1 MFFRTNKKDYLLNA
15 DVIIQARMGSSRLP
29 GKIMLNLDNHSILD
43 YVIKQLKNSKIINK
57 IVIAT
62 TQDDSDNVIVE
73 YAQKNRLLYFRGN
86 KEDVLD
92 RYYQC
97 AKKFSINNIVR
108 VTSDCPL
115 IDPQIIDYLI
125 EIFVRNDLDYA
136 TNKLPIDSP
145 SCNQGAEVEI
155 FSFKT
160 LEKIWND
167 SKKPSEREHVTPYIY
182 NNPSQFK
189 ISNVPSKGMNS
200 LRYTI
205 DREND
210 LELVRKIVSL
220 IKNRPILTNDIETL
234 FKTNPSLFQINSEYE
249 RNEGYFKSTQNEK

>member
-1 MFFRTNKKDYLLNA
+1 MIGC
-15 DVIIQARMGSSRLP
+15 IIQARVGSKRLP
-29 GKIMLNLDNHSILD
+29 KK
-43 YVIKQLKNSKIINK
+43 VLKNIDDKKKVLEFIINQVKYSKKIDK
-57 IVIAT
+57 IVVAT
-62 TQDDSDNVIVE
+62 TTKNDDDIITMISK
-73 YAQKNRLLYFRGN
+73 KNDCSYFRGN
-86 KEDVLD
+86 EKDVLD
-92 RYYQC
+92 RYYYC
-97 AKKFSINNIVR
+97 AKKFNFNSIVR
-108 VTSDCPL
+108 ITSDCPL